1 MTDIKALQPEQL
13 RSSCDPE
20 RFGFE
25 TTDDLEDLGEMIGQE
40 RALSALRF
48 GAGMANSGYNLYVL
62 GPAGAGKHTTVA
74 RFLKEKAAAR
84 PVPDDWVYVNNF
96 IDHGKPRAMML
107 PQGRGAVLR
116 RDMQQLVEEL
126 RSAIPAAFESDDYK
140 ARIQQIDEEYESRQE
155 AAFRELNEEAQT
167 HNVKVFKTPG
177 GFTFAPI
184 KDGEVIDA
192 SAFHKL
198 PREEQKRIDDVLE
211 KLQAHLQDI
220 LQNKIPQWS
229 KERHARIKEV
239 NDEVTLNAVRHLIDS
254 LRESYRDLAEV
265 LTYLDEVQKD
275 VVSNAGA
282 FLGKSESSVHSL
294 LSLDGGGSALRRYE
308 VNLLVDHSG
317 GEGAPVVYEDNP
329 TYAALVGR
337 IEHIAQLGALITDFT
352 QIKPGALHAA
362 NGGYLILDVR
372 KVLTQPY
379 AWEGLKRAL
388 YGKQV
393 RIESLGQMLSLVS
406 TVSLEPE
413 PIPLDIKVVL
423 LGERLLY
430 YLLCEYDPDFRE
442 LFKVAADFEDNV
454 DRNSDNDQLY
464 AQLIATLVRKNKLRP
479 FDRSAV
485 AAVIEQS
492 MRLVGDRE
500 KLSTHLRSIADLL
513 SEASFWAGEAQQNV
527 VRSEDVQRAVDY
539 QIERIDRV
547 RDRMHEAILR
557 DTVMIDTAG
566 ATVGQVNGLSII
578 QLGDAAFGIPSRI
591 TATTRLGEGELVDIE
606 REVDLAGPIH
616 SKGVF
621 ILSNYLGARYAQ
633 DYPLSLSASLTFEQS
648 YSQVEGDSAS
658 LAELCALLS
667 SLAGL
672 PVRQSLAVT
681 GSVNQHGQVQ
691 AIGGVN
697 EKIEGFFNVCRE
709 RGLNG
714 EQGVLVPKSNMKH
727 LMLRNEVVQ
736 AVRDGKF
743 NIYAVEHADE
753 AISLLTGV
761 GAGAADEEGVFPED
775 SVNGRVQA
783 RLQNLAALRLQ
794 YAAAAREGSV
804 AAAVKEQGEQHGF
817 NEED

>member
-1 MTDIKALQPEQL
+1 MTDIKPLQPEQL
-13 RSSCDPE
+13 RSSCDQQ
-20 RFGFE
+20 RFRFK
-25 TTDDLEDLGEMIGQE
+25 TTDDLADLGEMIGQQ

-48 GAGMANSGYNLYVL
+48 GAGMPNSGYNLYVL

-74 RFLKEKAAAR
+74 RFLKEKAATR
-84 PVPDDWVYVNNF
+84 PMPTDWVYVNNF
-96 IDHGKPRAMML
+96 LDHSKPRAMSL
-107 PQGRGAVLR
+107 PPGRGTRLR
-116 RDMQQLVEEL
+116 RDMEQLVEEL

-140 ARIQQIDEEYESRQE
+140 ARIQQIDEEFESHQE
-155 AAFRELNEEAQT
+155 AAFRELNEEAQR

-192 SAFHKL
+192 SAFHEL
-198 PREEQKRIDDVLE
+198 PKEEQKRIDDVLE
-211 KLQAHLQDI
+211 QLQALLQDI
-220 LQNKIPQWS
+220 LQNRIPQWN
-229 KERHARIKEV
+229 KERHARIRKV

-254 LRESYRDLAEV
+254 LRAKYQDLPEV
-265 LTYLDEVQKD
+265 LHYLDEVQKD
-275 VVSNAGA
+275 VVSNASA
-282 FLGKSESSVHSL
+282 FLGKSESSMHGL
-294 LSLDGGGSALRRYE
+294 LSLEGGGAALRRYE

-317 GEGAPVVYEDNP
+317 GEGAPVVYDDNP

-352 QIKPGALHAA
+352 QIKPGALHTA

-388 YGKQV
+388 YGKQI

-406 TVSLEPE
+406 TVSLEPQ

-442 LFKVAADFEDNV
+442 LFKVAADFEDSV
-454 DRNSDNDQLY
+454 DRNSENDQLY
-464 AQLIATLVRKNKLRP
+464 AQLIATLVRKNRLRP
-479 FDRSAV
+479 FDRGAV

-513 SEASFWAGEAQQNV
+513 SEASFWAGEGNQEV
-527 VRSEDVQRAVDY
+527 VRGDDVQRAIDY

-557 DTVMIDTAG
+557 DTVMIATAG
-566 ATVGQVNGLSII
+566 ETVGQVNGLSVI

-633 DYPLSLSASLTFEQS
+633 DFPLSLSASLTFEQS

-667 SLAGL
+667 SLSGL
-672 PVRQSLAVT
+672 PIRQSLAVT

-691 AIGGVN
+691 SIGGVN

-709 RGLNG
+709 RGLTG
-714 EQGVLVPKSNMKH
+714 EQGVLVPKSNLKH
-727 LMLRNEVVQ
+727 LMLRHEVVQ

-743 NIYAVEHADE
+743 SIYAVEHADE
-753 AISLLTGV
+753 AIAVLTGV
-761 GAGAADEEGVFPED
+761 SAGVVDEEGSFPED

-783 RLQNLAALRLQ
+783 RLQALAALRLQ
-794 YAAAAREGSV
+794 YAAAARDGAG
-804 AAAVKEQGEQHGF
+804 AAAVREQGEQHGF
-817 NEED
+817 DPDD

>member
-13 RSSCDPE
+13 RSTCDPE
-20 RFGFE
+20 RFGFK
-25 TTDDLEDLGEMIGQE
+25 TTDDLEDLAKMIGQE

-48 GAGMANSGYNLYVL
+48 GASMPNSGYNLYVL

-96 IDHGKPRAMML
+96 TNHGKPRAMTL
-107 PQGRGAVLR
+107 PQGRGGVLR

-140 ARIQQIDEEYESRQE
+140 ARIQQIDEEYESHQE

-184 KDGEVIDA
+184 RDGEVIDA
-192 SAFHKL
+192 SAFHEL
-198 PREEQKRIDDVLE
+198 PRDEQKRIDDVLE
-211 KLQAHLQDI
+211 KLQAKLQDI

-254 LRESYRDLAEV
+254 LRENYRDLAEV

-275 VVSNAGA
+275 VVSNASA
-282 FLGKSESSVHSL
+282 FLGKSESTVHSL
-294 LSLDGGGSALRRYE
+294 LSLESGGSALRRYE

-413 PIPLDIKVVL
+413 PIPLDVKVVL

-513 SEASFWAGEAQQNV
+513 SEASFWAGEAQQDV

-633 DYPLSLSASLTFEQS
+633 DFPLSLSASLTFEQS

-743 NIYAVEHADE
+743 SIYAVEHADE

-794 YAAAAREGSV
+794 YAAAAREGAF
-804 AAAVKEQGEQHGF
+804 AAAGKEQGEQHGF
-817 NEED
+817 SEED